1 MKIEAAAR
9 LAATAQLTASEVLAA
24 EVEAR
29 AHDMLTQLVGAL
41 KAASVDILH
50 QTTKEVLGSYYD
62 VRDVEHILHSLK
74 AKKLSPNHYLVPVPN
89 LPYDLYVEID
99 PHAETVHLQYK

>member
-1 MKIEAAAR
+1 MKIEAATR
-9 LAATAQLTASEVLAA
+9 LAATAVNAAEVLAA

-29 AHDMLTQLVGAL
+29 AHDMLTQIVGVL

-50 QTTKEVLGSYYD
+50 QTTKEVLGAYYD
-62 VRDVEHILHSLK
+62 VRDIEHILHSLK
-74 AKKLSPNHYLVPVPN
+74 AKKLSTNHYLIPVPD